1 VLVAAALRN
10 ARNFSPSAEKKNLI
24 QSEASMSH
32 YAVCKLSFQIPVSRL
47 MKLHTVHAKDDP
59 EQGKRKQ
66 DTKCRQVLQ
75 TTFGSDLTNKAV
87 ERPNCQQE

>member
-1 VLVAAALRN
+1 
-10 ARNFSPSAEKKNLI
+10 
-24 QSEASMSH
+24 
-32 YAVCKLSFQIPVSRL
+32 